1 MAGSK
6 KTLRL
11 YTLDLDHSRVNVK
24 PKLRGKK
31 TKAPSWMGSRDGR
44 LDRMY
49 CVWFFGGLAYLDF
62 FLVAG
67 GCGRK

>member
-1 MAGSK
+1 M
-6 KTLRL
+6 
-11 YTLDLDHSRVNVK
+11 K